1 MKITRRDLDVD
12 VLNKLDCL
20 DKVKDTFD
28 ENNPD
33 GFISYNPKSGFYF
46 KKTNDTFLKKV
57 FVEDEIVALEKAL
70 TSKDRNIRSTMYED
84 LRLDNKLNSATQSF
98 LIANSLKVDCE
109 VNGKILLT
117 KETDDGFIHYTDAG
131 LLYFRKGEDPVDI
144 LNLIKVN
151 FNLGSKISAYDI
163 VDIAYFDE
171 KIYIASEYSGIYVFY
186 PSTNVIELLMS
197 VENVRAISI
206 TKTENLFV
214 ATEMFCA
221 QYDLESGKC
230 IEKYNNL
237 RNCQQIPVSVI
248 SNKLG
253 IFVMAVPIG
262 IQTRKPLLHFWKLDA
277 AGVGYNLA
285 DNMVERHSFDNAYQV
300 MFEVSD
306 EENIYFAGK
315 LGNHKLFIWS
325 YNMMTLKLSE
335 KIIDVLDITTF
346 DGFIV
351 LNKKPVIL
359 SRGHLFVIEDNKI
372 TRHLVVPEDSKDLF
386 LKDGDLYTVTP
397 HSFINIDLGEFSS
410 KKDNLMFRVYNGE
423 EPCNNLD
430 IFVKDASRKERITL
444 INADTGNEIPPS
456 YYIVYNNNSIIKL
469 MNCSAKNIKML
480 ISVDETTRL
489 GGIVVK
495 YNRMF
500 LR

>member
-1 MKITRRDLDVD
+1 
-12 VLNKLDCL
+12 
-20 DKVKDTFD
+20 
-28 ENNPD
+28 
-33 GFISYNPKSGFYF
+33 
-46 KKTNDTFLKKV
+46 
-57 FVEDEIVALEKAL
+57 
-70 TSKDRNIRSTMYED
+70 
-84 LRLDNKLNSATQSF
+84 
-98 LIANSLKVDCE
+98 
-109 VNGKILLT
+109 
-117 KETDDGFIHYTDAG
+117 
-131 LLYFRKGEDPVDI
+131 
-144 LNLIKVN
+144 
-151 FNLGSKISAYDI
+151 
-163 VDIAYFDE
+163 
-171 KIYIASEYSGIYVFY
+171 
-186 PSTNVIELLMS
+186 
-197 VENVRAISI
+197 
-206 TKTENLFV
+206 
-214 ATEMFCA
+214 
-221 QYDLESGKC
+221 
-230 IEKYNNL
+230 
-237 RNCQQIPVSVI
+237 
-248 SNKLG
+248 
-253 IFVMAVPIG
+253 
-262 IQTRKPLLHFWKLDA
+262 
-277 AGVGYNLA
+277 
-285 DNMVERHSFDNAYQV
+285 
-300 MFEVSD
+300 
-306 EENIYFAGK
+306 
-315 LGNHKLFIWS
+315 
-325 YNMMTLKLSE
+325 MTLKLSE

-386 LKDGDLYTVTP
+386 LKDGNLYTVTP
-397 HSFINIDLGEFSS
+397 SSFINIDLGEFSS